1 MDLTDDGLA
10 ALCRNQGLE
19 PASAVVADL
28 DTDRRA
34 AATAPYQPF
43 YPASTIKVPL
53 VAAAF
58 AAALEPEATFVV
70 RQENM
75 TANDAASPLVPGYRA
90 TLREL
95 MHRAIADSDNVATNE
110 LFDIVGRE
118 RATAVAATA
127 LGLQATRFAR
137 KLSGSDPLIEDPQW
151 DGTSRNAH
159 PAGDAARLF
168 AAIARR
174 ETAGAAEIER
184 MLLAQRWNDKLSAGL
199 SDGDVF
205 AHKTGDTSEVTH
217 DGGILTT
224 AGGQRYVI
232 VVYAGLPSTPENS
245 ARFGPLMRALREFL

>member
-1 MDLTDDGLA
+1 
-10 ALCRNQGLE
+10 
-19 PASAVVADL
+19 VVAGL
-28 DTDRRA
+28 DTDRGTA
-34 AATAPYQPF
+34 GAAPYRPF

-58 AAALEPEATFVV
+58 AAGLQPGATFVV

-75 TANDAASPLVPGYRA
+75 TANDAPSPLVPGYRT
-90 TLREL
+90 TLHEL

-118 RATAVAATA
+118 RATDLAATA
-127 LGLQATRFAR
+127 LGLRATRFAR

-174 ETAGAAEIER
+174 EIAGAAQIDR

-199 SDGDVF
+199 RDGDVF

-224 AGGQRYVI
+224 AGGRRYVI
-232 VVYAGLPSTPENS
+232 VVYAGLPSTPENN
-245 ARFGPLMRALREFL
+245 ARFGPFMRALREFL